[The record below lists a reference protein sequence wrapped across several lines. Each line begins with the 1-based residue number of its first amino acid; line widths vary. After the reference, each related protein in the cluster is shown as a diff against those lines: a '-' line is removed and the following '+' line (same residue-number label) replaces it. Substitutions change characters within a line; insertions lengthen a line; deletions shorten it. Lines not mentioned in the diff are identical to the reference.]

1 PGAPSPTASSVASP
15 TASPTAS
22 APAGDLGSRTLTD
35 LGDAAFLDDVLAPA
49 GPAAQQRTV
58 SVVFR
63 TSNVVVTVRY
73 ATQPLRDGEVPDSEE
88 MQEKARGLARQL
100 AERFDE

>member
-1 PGAPSPTASSVASP
+1 M
-15 TASPTAS
+15 
-22 APAGDLGSRTLTD
+22 
-35 LGDAAFLDDVLAPA
+35 
-49 GPAAQQRTV
+49 
-58 SVVFR
+58 FR

-88 MQEKARGLARQL
+88 MQEKARGLARRL